1 MQNLL
6 NLINTDSEPKQNHTQ
21 SSILLSLKDLFD
33 FEVEYWQNSS
43 NAAGTCGLLD
53 ELEFYELLDL
63 DTLGEQDTYITIDNM
78 SEAVLMSH

>member
-6 NLINTDSEPKQNHTQ
+6 NLINADSEPEQNHTQ
-21 SSILLSLKDLFD
+21 SSILLSLKDLFN

-43 NAAGTCGLLD
+43 NVVGTHGLLD
-53 ELEFYELLDL
+53 ELEFYEWLDL
-63 DTLGEQDTYITIDNM
+63 DVLGEQDTDITIDNM